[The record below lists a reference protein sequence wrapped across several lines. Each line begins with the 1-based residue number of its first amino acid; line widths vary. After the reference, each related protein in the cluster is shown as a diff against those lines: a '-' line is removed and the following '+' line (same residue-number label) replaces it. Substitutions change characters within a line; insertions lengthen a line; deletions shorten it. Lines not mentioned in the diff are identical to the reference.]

1 MGLFDSIYALR
12 RRGVYDRIRYPKL
25 GVDSN
30 DRLSDALR
38 SGSPN
43 PTLGELYPPMNQSSA
58 FAGGLDGAYM
68 GQSFGTAGVNAAYVV
83 YENPINS
90 RFWGILDRLRLWST
104 GTLTVGVWL
113 TNDSM
118 ASIAAFESN
127 DPTST
132 LRNRYDPR
140 IKSRL
145 KTYISDGTV
154 AVPAVNRYFIWQ
166 GIMDAASNGKPNIV
180 YIRQPN
186 SPDHDFSKDCTIL
199 PGWSLVCRGAAA
211 PGSVG
216 AIGEFREVAISG
228 NPDEDSRLR
237 SPLV

>member
-1 MGLFDSIYALR
+1 MGLFDEIYIKR

-43 PTLGELYPPMNQSSA
+43 PTLSELYPRSNSGLSDS
-58 FAGGLDGAYM
+58 GGLDGAYM
-68 GQSFGTAGVNAAYVV
+68 GQSFGTAGANAAYVV
-83 YENPINS
+83 WENPIS
-90 RFWGILDRLRLWST
+90 SPFWAVFDRLRLWST
-104 GTLTVGVWL
+104 GSLTVGVWL

-118 ASIAAFESN
+118 ASIATMESN

-132 LRNRYDPR
+132 PRNRFDPT
-140 IKSRL
+140 IKSRM
-145 KTYISDGTV
+145 KTYISDGTI

-166 GIMDAASNGKPNIV
+166 GILSAADQGKPNYV
-180 YIRQPN
+180 YIRPPN
-186 SPDHDFSKDCTIL
+186 SPDADFSKDLTVL
-199 PGWSLVCRGAAA
+199 PGWSLVCRAAAA

-216 AIGEFREVAISG
+216 AIPEFREIAISG
-228 NPDEDSRLR
+228 NPDEDRRLR